1 MPAGNNKQQI
11 NEDSSNEID
20 TEELIHDCLN
30 AGGEIP
36 SSTKMCIFQLAE
48 SNDLDRISKILNY
61 LASDKNSTENILY
74 MI

>member
-1 MPAGNNKQQI
+1 M

-20 TEELIHDCLN
+20 TDELLHDCLN

>member
-20 TEELIHDCLN
+20 TDELLHDCLN

-36 SSTKMCIFQLAE
+36 SSTKMCIF
-48 SNDLDRISKILNY
+48 
-61 LASDKNSTENILY
+61 
-74 MI
+74 